1 MRDLLSVERV
11 ANQIR
16 FRRST
21 YQGTFLLVEGNS
33 DKIFYERF
41 VDKSTCELVS
51 TSGKPSSKFRA
62 ISILKIL
69 EEKSSFKGVL
79 AIVDADFDRLS
90 IPVDQNSNL
99 LYTDAHD
106 LEAMLINSPAFD
118 KVVAEFGSK
127 EKILQFNQDIRTAIL
142 ESSVSLGYLLWI
154 SQCDELNLT
163 FEGIRFSKFIDE
175 KTLNIDELKLIQ
187 EVKNKSQAFSFKD
200 GDLQQRLIEQK
211 SDEHDPWQVCCG
223 HGLVEILSL
232 GLRKAIGSNKATD
245 VDPINLERN
254 LRLAYEEIY
263 FQDTQLYSLIRTW
276 ESNNQ
281 PFRVLRVM
289 QNL

>member
-99 LYTDAHD
+99 L
-106 LEAMLINSPAFD
+106 
-118 KVVAEFGSK
+118 
-127 EKILQFNQDIRTAIL
+127 
-142 ESSVSLGYLLWI
+142 
-154 SQCDELNLT
+154 
-163 FEGIRFSKFIDE
+163 
-175 KTLNIDELKLIQ
+175 
-187 EVKNKSQAFSFKD
+187 
-200 GDLQQRLIEQK
+200 
-211 SDEHDPWQVCCG
+211 
-223 HGLVEILSL
+223 
-232 GLRKAIGSNKATD
+232 
-245 VDPINLERN
+245 
-254 LRLAYEEIY
+254 
-263 FQDTQLYSLIRTW
+263 
-276 ESNNQ
+276 
-281 PFRVLRVM
+281 
-289 QNL
+289 